1 MTALISTRF
10 TRGFSR
16 FLRNSALIALAAG
29 FAAALPSAAHAQSH
43 GGGHGGGG
51 YHGGGGGYHG
61 GGYHGGYYGHGWGWG
76 GWGWGGFYPG
86 YYGYSAFDPFWF
98 GYGESYDAE
107 DAYGYPPVGYPPV
120 AYTPPPQAYPP
131 PQGYPQSGYPQ
142 QGYAP
147 QYGQPMQNSGI
158 PTDNS
163 RGFYTWQLG
172 VQGGSCNRPYL
183 SQIAAAVT
191 GVSPTS
197 LHSGSRLGGIAV
209 ERVIDGKLSRSLD
222 TLDQACATESLEL
235 ASAGTPVSWNTASGV
250 PVTIQTTRLYNKP
263 DGQNCREYVATAQFA
278 SVKETELGA
287 ACRNPNG
294 SWQATRRG

>member
-1 MTALISTRF
+1 MMRSISTRF

-16 FLRNSALIALAAG
+16 VLKNSSVIALAVG
-29 FAAALPSAAHAQSH
+29 LSTALPSVAHAQH

-51 YHGGGGGYHG
+51 EGYHG
-61 GGYHGGYYGHGWGWG
+61 GGYGHGGWGHGGWGWG
-76 GWGWGGFYPG
+76 GWGWGWGGFYPG

-107 DAYGYPPVGYPPV
+107 DAYGYPPMSYPPPAYVQPPQGYP
-120 AYTPPPQAYPP
+120 PP
-131 PQGYPQSGYPQ
+131 PQGYPPPQ

-147 QYGQPMQNSGI
+147 QYGQPQYGQPLQNSGM
-158 PTDNS
+158 PMDNN

-191 GVSPTS
+191 GASPTS

-209 ERVIDGKLSRSLD
+209 EPVIGGKLSRSLD

-235 ASAGTPVSWNTASGV
+235 ASAATPVSWQTASGI
-250 PVTIQTTRLYNKP
+250 PVTIQTTRVYNRQ
-263 DGQNCREYVATAQFA
+263 DGQACRDYVATAQFA
-278 SVKETELGA
+278 SVKETEHGV